1 MPAEI
6 RVFAYTVPAISL
18 VLGFVL
24 ILIGTS
30 SNNEVMTTSGWTF
43 VIVGV
48 VLQILWL
55 FRRRISD
62 VV

>member
-6 RVFAYTVPAISL
+6 RVFAKTVPAISL
-18 VLGFVL
+18 VLGFIL

-30 SNNEVMTTSGWTF
+30 NNNEVMATSGWTF

-48 VLQILWL
+48 VLQIFWL
-55 FRRRISD
+55 FRRRLSD
-62 VV
+62 AI